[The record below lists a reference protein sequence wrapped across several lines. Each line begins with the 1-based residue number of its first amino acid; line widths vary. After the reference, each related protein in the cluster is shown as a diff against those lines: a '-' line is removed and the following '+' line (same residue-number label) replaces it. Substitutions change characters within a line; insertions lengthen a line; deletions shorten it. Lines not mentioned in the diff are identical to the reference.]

1 MTINPNITI
10 FGGTGDL
17 TFRKLLPA
25 LYTMY
30 VAGKLPENGRI
41 LIIGRR
47 DYDSFAYRETARS
60 WVEKFTRLPFTPA
73 DFQAFAG
80 KIDYYCMDFS
90 DHEAYRGLNRYYAG
104 NRIGSHI
111 FYFAV
116 APRFFSVITEGLKLV
131 DGAKNGK
138 VIIEKPFGEDLSAAK
153 ALNGA
158 LEDYFGPEQI
168 YRIDHYLG
176 KEMVRNI
183 QAIRFTN
190 PIFTD
195 IWNSGHIESVQISAL
210 EDMGV
215 ETRGGYYDASGALKD
230 MVQNHL
236 FQILSIMAMEQPE
249 SFTPKGLHDAQLGV
263 FRDLR
268 PAGPETIG
276 DTLVLGQY
284 EGYREEPLVAPD
296 SSTETF
302 AGLRLFIDNERWCGT
317 PFYIRT
323 GKKTGTRQ
331 IELSVIFRRPYP
343 EVEPNVLI
351 IKIQPTEGVYLQFN
365 IKRPG
370 DTDDIIPAKM
380 DFCQNCNLVHQLNTP
395 EAYERLLTACIQG
408 ERSWFSQ
415 WDQIEYGWNF
425 IGRLKELYK
434 HAGLP
439 VYSYRPG
446 ERGPAQAEELLN
458 RHGHSWFE
466 EDTPEA

>member
-25 LYTMY
+25 LYTMH
-30 VAGKLPENGRI
+30 VAGKLPESGRI

-47 DYDSFAYRETARS
+47 DYDSAAYRETARS

-80 KIDYYCMDFS
+80 KIDYYRMDFS

-284 EGYREEPLVAPD
+284 EGYRKEPLVAPD

-302 AGLRLFIDNERWCGT
+302 AGLRLFIDNERWRGT

-380 DFCQNCNLVHQLNTP
+380 DFCQNCNLIHQLNTP